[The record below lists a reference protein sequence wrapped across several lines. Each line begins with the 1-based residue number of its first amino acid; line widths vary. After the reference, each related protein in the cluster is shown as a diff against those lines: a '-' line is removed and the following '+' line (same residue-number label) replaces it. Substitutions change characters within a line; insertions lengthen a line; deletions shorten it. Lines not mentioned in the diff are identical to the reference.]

1 MIYVIGIGPGCRDLM
16 TQEAIS
22 AMEDAEVIVGYKT
35 YIKLVEDFIKD
46 KEVVQNG
53 MRKEVDRC
61 QDAIDIAKTGKKVA
75 VISSGDAG
83 IYGMAGLILE
93 LITKQE
99 LDIPVKV
106 VPGVTAS
113 IGAAAVLGAST
124 FGGVSVMAAE
134 STEAMAVPADQAGM
148 VVDDDAVA
156 AEGDAIPSDFI
167 QGTFKPSETT
177 VQAQDSYEYPFL
189 GLNMKLP
196 EELLKQ
202 IKAQTIAMISNEG
215 WNDTADAIK
224 YAYISWSEMTEEQKE
239 AEVDKLGTAY
249 DDWCNSLAKIGVIGI
264 YDEDSEKELDEIT
277 GCTEHKE
284 IGSSSDGKYKY
295 YLSTNKD
302 ADESLKKEVEK
313 IDVTLT
319 EMTPFQQLSAFDQPQ
334 ETSNAG
340 DSTNVGK
347 FETKGVD
354 GKDYTEKVFSDY
366 DLTLV
371 NIFTTWCSPCV
382 NEIPELEKLY
392 EEMKEKGV
400 GVVGV
405 VLDTVGDDGKQD
417 DATVKKAGVLQEKTK
432 ASYPFLIPDS
442 TMMNGRLNGISAFPE
457 TFFVDK
463 EGNIVGETYSG
474 SHSLDEWK
482 EIVEKEL
489 ENVSK

>member
-1 MIYVIGIGPGCRDLM
+1 MKFTALM
-16 TQEAIS
+16 
-22 AMEDAEVIVGYKT
+22 
-35 YIKLVEDFIKD
+35 
-46 KEVVQNG
+46 
-53 MRKEVDRC
+53 
-61 QDAIDIAKTGKKVA
+61 
-75 VISSGDAG
+75 
-83 IYGMAGLILE
+83 
-93 LITKQE
+93 
-99 LDIPVKV
+99 
-106 VPGVTAS
+106 
-113 IGAAAVLGAST
+113 AAAILGVST
-124 FGGVSVMAAE
+124 LGSVSVMAAE

-148 VVDDDAVA
+148 VVDGDAA
-156 AEGDAIPSDFI
+156 AADGDAIPSNFI

-189 GLNMKLP
+189 GLTMKLP

-202 IKAQTIAMISNEG
+202 IKEQTIAMITNEG
-215 WNDTADAIK
+215 WNDNADAIK

-239 AEVDKLGTAY
+239 AEVDKMGTAY
-249 DDWCNSLAKIGVIGI
+249 DDWCKSLAKIGVIGI
-264 YDEDSEKELDEIT
+264 YDEDSEKKLDELT

-371 NIFTTWCSPCV
+371 NVFTTWCSPCV

-405 VLDTVGDDGKQD
+405 VLDTVGDDAKQNED
-417 DATVKKAGVLQEKTK
+417 TVKKAGVLQEKTK
-432 ASYPFLIPDS
+432 ASYPFLVPDS

>member
-1 MIYVIGIGPGCRDLM
+1 MKFRMKKITALM
-16 TQEAIS
+16 
-22 AMEDAEVIVGYKT
+22 
-35 YIKLVEDFIKD
+35 
-46 KEVVQNG
+46 
-53 MRKEVDRC
+53 
-61 QDAIDIAKTGKKVA
+61 
-75 VISSGDAG
+75 
-83 IYGMAGLILE
+83 
-93 LITKQE
+93 
-99 LDIPVKV
+99 
-106 VPGVTAS
+106 
-113 IGAAAVLGAST
+113 AAAVLGAST

-264 YDEDSEKELDEIT
+264 YDEDSEKELDKIT

-302 ADESLKKEVEK
+302 ADESLKKEVEE

-334 ETSNAG
+334 DTSNAG
-340 DSTNVGK
+340 DSTTVGK

-371 NIFTTWCSPCV
+371 NCFTTWCSPCV
-382 NEIPELEKLY
+382 NEMPDLDKLY
-392 EEMKEKGV
+392 QEMKEKGV
-400 GVVGV
+400 GVVGMV
-405 VLDTVGDDGKQD
+405 IDSVGEDGTTD
-417 DATVKKAGVLQEKTK
+417 EDTVKKAQILKEKTGVT
-432 ASYPFLIPDS
+432 YPLLIPDAGN
-442 TMMNGRLNGISAFPE
+442 MNGRISGLSSFPE
-457 TFFVDK
+457 SFFVDK
-463 EGNIVGETYSG
+463 DGNIVGDPIMGSRNLEDWKTAVEDALEKINSG
-474 SHSLDEWK
+474 K
-482 EIVEKEL
+482 
-489 ENVSK
+489 

>member
-1 MIYVIGIGPGCRDLM
+1 MKFRTQKITALM
-16 TQEAIS
+16 VA
-22 AMEDAEVIVGYKT
+22 AIVGVST
-35 YIKLVEDFIKD
+35 
-46 KEVVQNG
+46 
-53 MRKEVDRC
+53 
-61 QDAIDIAKTGKKVA
+61 
-75 VISSGDAG
+75 
-83 IYGMAGLILE
+83 
-93 LITKQE
+93 
-99 LDIPVKV
+99 
-106 VPGVTAS
+106 
-113 IGAAAVLGAST
+113 LGS
-124 FGGVSVMAAE
+124 VSVMAAE

-148 VVDDDAVA
+148 VVDGDAA
-156 AEGDAIPSDFI
+156 AADGDAIPSDFI

-189 GLNMKLP
+189 GLTMKLP

-202 IKAQTIAMISNEG
+202 IKEQTIAIISYEI
-215 WNDTADAIK
+215 WNDNAYGIK
-224 YAYISWSEMTEEQKE
+224 FAYISWSEMTEEQKE
-239 AEVDKLGTAY
+239 AEVDKMGTAY
-249 DDWCNSLAKIGVIGI
+249 DDWYNSLAKVGAIGI
-264 YDEDSEKELDEIT
+264 YDEDSEKELDKIT

-371 NIFTTWCSPCV
+371 NVFTTWCSPCV

-405 VLDTVGDDGKQD
+405 VLDTVGDDAKQNED
-417 DATVKKAGVLQEKTK
+417 TVKKAGVLQEKTK
-432 ASYPFLIPDS
+432 ASYPFLVPDS

-457 TFFVDK
+457 TFFFDK

>member
-1 MIYVIGIGPGCRDLM
+1 MKFRAQKITALM
-16 TQEAIS
+16 
-22 AMEDAEVIVGYKT
+22 
-35 YIKLVEDFIKD
+35 
-46 KEVVQNG
+46 
-53 MRKEVDRC
+53 
-61 QDAIDIAKTGKKVA
+61 
-75 VISSGDAG
+75 
-83 IYGMAGLILE
+83 
-93 LITKQE
+93 
-99 LDIPVKV
+99 
-106 VPGVTAS
+106 
-113 IGAAAVLGAST
+113 AAAVLGVTS
-124 FGGVSVMAAE
+124 FGGVQVMAAE
-134 STEAMAVPADQAGM
+134 STEAMAVPADEAGM
-148 VVDDDAVA
+148 VVDGDATA
-156 AEGDAIPSDFI
+156 ADGEAIPSDLVA
-167 QGTFKPSETT
+167 GTFKPSETT
-177 VQAQDSYEYPFL
+177 VPAQDSYEYPFL
-189 GLNMKLP
+189 GLTMKLP

-215 WNDTADAIK
+215 WNENGDVIK
-224 YAYISWSEMTEEQKE
+224 YAYLSWSEMTEEQKE
-239 AEVDKLGTAY
+239 EEVDKLGTAY
-249 DDWCNSLAKIGVIGI
+249 EDWCNSLGKIGVIGV
-264 YDEDSEKELDEIT
+264 YDEDSQKKLDEIT

-302 ADESLKKEVEK
+302 AEESMKKEVEE

-319 EMTPFQQLSAFDQPQ
+319 EMTPPQQLSAFDQPQ
-334 ETSNAG
+334 DTSSNAE
-340 DSTNVGK
+340 DSTTVGK
-347 FETKGVD
+347 FETKGID

-417 DATVKKAGVLQEKTK
+417 EETVKKAGVLQDKTK

-463 EGNIVGETYSG
+463 DGNIVGETYTG
-474 SHSLDEWK
+474 SHTLDEWK

-489 ENVSK
+489 KNVSK